1 MNLPTFIVI
10 GAARSGTTSLYQY
23 LKQHPQVYMSVRKE
37 TNFLAFAGESTE
49 GRGPRYRRMV
59 ARAVG
64 SLEAYGAQ
72 FAGRTDEI
80 AVGEASPKYL
90 FRHERSIANIK
101 KYVPQAKLI
110 AILRHPV
117 ERAYSHYLL
126 TLGGGKEPLFDFGA
140 AVEAEAQRTK
150 EDWEDE
156 VLYVARGFY
165 YEQLR
170 AYYDAFPAEQIRVYL
185 HEDLISDSAALMRD
199 QYAFIGVDP
208 GFAVDVSQQHNS
220 ARTAGIPS
228 SRLWALVQRRLPA
241 MRNAFRW
248 RVPRLWFFFRNRV
261 RKQEGRTPPLDPAVR
276 SRLVETYRED
286 VLKLQDL
293 IGRDLSRW
301 LR

>member
-23 LKQHPQVYMSVRKE
+23 LKQHSQVYMSVRKE

-49 GRGPRYRRMV
+49 GRGLRYRRMV

-72 FAGRTDEI
+72 FAGRTHEI
-80 AVGEASPKYL
+80 AIGEASPKYL
-90 FRHERSIANIK
+90 FRYERSIENIK
-101 KYVPQAKLI
+101 KYAPQAKLI

-126 TLGGGKEPLFDFGA
+126 TLGGGKEPLFDFAA
-140 AVEAEAQRTK
+140 AVEAEAQRAK

-165 YEQLR
+165 YAQLR
-170 AYYDAFPAEQIRVYL
+170 AYYDSFPAEQIRVYL
-185 HEDLISDSAALMRD
+185 HEDLTKDAAALMRD
-199 QYAFIGVDP
+199 LYGFIGVDP
-208 GFAVDVSQQHNS
+208 SYPVDVSQQHNS

-228 SRLWALVQRRLPA
+228 SPLWAFVQRRLPVL
-241 MRNAFRW
+241 REFLRW
-248 RVPRLWFFFRNRV
+248 RVPAVWFFFRNRV
-261 RKQEGRTPPLDPAVR
+261 RKQAGRTPPLDPEVR
-276 SRLVETYRED
+276 ARLVEVYRED
-286 VLKLQDL
+286 VLKVQDL